1 MQQTGLLNLCT
12 RAFNLGVSTCLL
24 LLMPQISWAAGT
36 TSGTAINN
44 SATLSYTIGA
54 GPAATATSNTVS
66 FTVDDKVNVL
76 VAGGIQKS
84 VSPGQTSA
92 LTPFTVTNLGN
103 ATQGYDLFAANAVS
117 GAYTVNATA
126 ITDNFDPAP
135 ALRICLDDGA
145 GVPADAGDGIL
156 SAAELAACPVA
167 PGVTRINTL
176 APNATAYLVVLT
188 DIPSSGFGSNIG
200 DAAVVSLKASTLWP
214 TPLVPAEVLN
224 LSPIA
229 AAQGAPV
236 TPALYPPAANT
247 AGVDVVFADAA
258 GAIAGDIASDGIHS
272 TLGAYLVNGVNVAV
286 TKTVPV
292 VLDPTGTTPNG
303 VLMPGSVMTYQIAV
317 ALTGSGTASN
327 LVITDPLPANTT
339 YVTSSIA
346 IACNSGI
353 YSGGGACGVGTIS
366 TPQPP
371 VGKND
376 GNVDGDYADFN
387 LTTPNTVTVTLG
399 NVTSPANFVITFKAT
414 IN

>member
-1 MQQTGLLNLCT
+1 MQLTGLLNFCT
-12 RAFNLGVSTCLL
+12 RAFTLGVWTCLL
-24 LLMPQISWAAGT
+24 LLLPQISFAAGT
-36 TSGTAINN
+36 TSGTTINN
-44 SATLSYTIGA
+44 SATLTYAIGA
-54 GPAATATSNTVS
+54 GPTTTATSNTAS
-66 FTVDDKVNVL
+66 FTVDDKVDVL
-76 VAGGIQKS
+76 VAGGIQKP

-92 LTPFTVTNLGN
+92 LTPFTVTNIGN
-103 ATQGYDLFAANAVS
+103 ATQGYDLTAVNAIS
-117 GAYTVNATA
+117 GAYTVNAAA
-126 ITDNFDPAP
+126 ITDNFDPAT

-145 GVPADAGDGIL
+145 GVPANAGDGIL

-188 DIPSSGFGSNIG
+188 DIPSSGAGSNIG

-214 TPLVPAEVLN
+214 TPNALLLAEEPAGASQGGAVN
-224 LSPIA
+224 PTTYPIA
-229 AAQGAPV
+229 ANSP
-236 TPALYPPAANT
+236 
-247 AGVDVVFADAA
+247 GVDVVFADAA
-258 GAIAGDIASDGIHS
+258 GAAAGDIASDGAHS
-272 TLGAYLVNGVNVAV
+272 TLGAYLVNGVNVV
-286 TKTVPV
+286 ITKTVPI

-327 LVITDPLPANTT
+327 LVINDPLPANIT

-366 TPQPP
+366 TPQAP
-371 VGKND
+371 VSKGDSNT
-376 GNVDGDYADFN
+376 DGDYADFN
-387 LTTPNTVTVTLG
+387 LTTPNTVTFTLG